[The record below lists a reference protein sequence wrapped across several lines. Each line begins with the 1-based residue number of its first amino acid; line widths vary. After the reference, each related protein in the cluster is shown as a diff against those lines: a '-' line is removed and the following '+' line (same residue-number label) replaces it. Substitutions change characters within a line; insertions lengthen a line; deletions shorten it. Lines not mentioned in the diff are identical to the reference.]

1 MPHLADS
8 GCLVTALTQHSWQQK
23 KKKKKSIIIGKRKP
37 SVELNPTAQ
46 ETSKVRTVM
55 IFVKHLAKI

>member
-23 KKKKKSIIIGKRKP
+23 KKKKKIHHYRQKKTVSR
-37 SVELNPTAQ
+37 VESHGTRNIEGAHCHD
-46 ETSKVRTVM
+46 
-55 IFVKHLAKI
+55 FC